1 MNLTKTFTFVFH
13 SLTAGLAAA
22 FVIVVFFPELL
33 LHNPVMEV
41 REGRTSA
48 VAPSPEDQ
56 KFGAG
61 RASYAQAVTRAAA
74 AVVNI
79 HSAKVVGPDGPLL
92 DDPFFR
98 RFFGDPPSGPRER
111 VQTSLGSGVIVSP
124 QGHILT
130 NHHVIADADRIQVM
144 LQDGRT
150 ARAEIVGTDPDTD
163 LAVLEIALR
172 DELPTIAVRGSQAL
186 RVGDVVLAIGNPFGV
201 GQTVTMGIVS
211 ATGRNRLGI
220 NTFEDFIQTDAAINP
235 GNSGGALIDAHGRLI
250 GINTAI
256 FSRSGGSQ
264 GIGFAIPAG
273 LALNVMRQIIE
284 QGYVARGWLGIEV
297 QPLTRALAESFGL
310 ETTEGVVVVDVFPD
324 SPAARAGLKQGD
336 VITRIAEQR
345 ITDARSA
352 LETIVEAAPG
362 TQVQLGIVRDGAA
375 ATVQVTASQR
385 PSRAARR

>member
-1 MNLTKTFTFVFH
+1 MNVTKTLTFVFH

-22 FVIVVFFPELL
+22 FVVVVFFPGLL
-33 LHNPVMEV
+33 MHNPVVEP
-41 REGRTSA
+41 REANTPVGVSHTEGAWVGR
-48 VAPSPEDQ
+48 V
-56 KFGAG
+56 
-61 RASYAQAVTRAAA
+61 SYADAVVRAAP

-79 HSAKVVGPDGPLL
+79 HSAKVVEAGRPLL

-98 RFFGDPPSGPRER
+98 RFFGDPPPGPGERLQSG
-111 VQTSLGSGVIVSP
+111 LGSGVIVSP
-124 QGHILT
+124 KGHILT
-130 NHHVIADADRIQVM
+130 NHHVISDADRIQVT

-150 ARAEIVGTDPDTD
+150 AEAEIVGTDPDTD
-163 LAVLEIALR
+163 LAVLQIALR
-172 DELPTIAVRGSQAL
+172 DELPTIAINSSEAL

-201 GQTVTMGIVS
+201 GQTVTLGIVS

-273 LALNVMRQIIE
+273 LAQDVMRQIIE
-284 QGYVARGWLGIEV
+284 QGFVARGWIGIEI
-297 QPLTRALAESFGL
+297 QPLTPTLAESFAL
-310 ETTEGVVVVDVFPD
+310 KSTEGVVVADVLAD

-336 VITRIAEQR
+336 VITHVAGERVA
-345 ITDARSA
+345 DARSA
-352 LETIVEAAPG
+352 LDTIVGVAPG
-362 TQVQLGIVRDGAA
+362 TEVKLGIVRNGSAESVRI
-375 ATVQVTASQR
+375 TTAQR
-385 PSRAARR
+385 PNRTARR